1 MKTYLAVD
9 IGASSGRHILGWLE
23 DGKMRLSEVHR
34 FKNGAAQ
41 KNGRLCWDADGL
53 QRHVLAG
60 LRACAAHGAPEGS
73 ALAGCAP
80 EALLPESVSID
91 TWGVDFVLLGENL
104 NRIGDAVAYRDGR
117 TAGVP
122 EKLEAVL
129 PFAELYARTGI
140 QRQVYNTVYQLWSL
154 RQAAPEQ
161 LERAAHF
168 LMMPDYLAFT
178 LTGVCAN
185 EYTIASTSALL
196 NARERT
202 WDAEILKRIGV
213 PAHIFHPVR
222 MAGEPLGRLTPAVRE
237 AAGFDTLVRLAPS
250 HDTASAFLAVP
261 ARDENAV
268 FLSSGTWSLIGVEN
282 PEPITTAESRAQ
294 NFTSEGG
301 YAYRYRYLKN
311 IMGLWMLQNIR
322 RELGQTRFDFELL
335 AKLAESA
342 ADYPGRVDVNDGR
355 FLAPDNMQEAVRV
368 VLRENGFKEKPTAAQ
383 TLSCVYHSL
392 AESYAEAVRG
402 LEKITGRA
410 FTSLNIVGGGSQD
423 AYLNQLTA
431 DATGLPVYAGP
442 TEGTAIGNIAV
453 QMIAGGALRD
463 VQHARDVIR
472 ESFPIRVFTPR
483 GKEKTTC

>member
-23 DGKMRLSEVHR
+23 DGKMRLSEVYR

-463 VQHARDVIR
+463 VQHARHVIR

>member
-9 IGASSGRHILGWLE
+9 IGASSGRHILGWLA
-23 DGKMRLSEVHR
+23 DGKMQLAEVYR
-34 FKNGAAQ
+34 FKNGAEHR
-41 KNGRLCWDADGL
+41 NGHLCWDADGL
-53 QRHVLAG
+53 KNHVLEG
-60 LRACAAHGAPEGS
+60 LRACAEHVAPEQETP
-73 ALAGCAP
+73 A
-80 EALLPESVSID
+80 SVAID
-91 TWGVDFVLLGENL
+91 TWGVDFVLLDEAM

-140 QRQVYNTVYQLWSL
+140 QQQVYNTVYQLWAL
-154 RQAAPEQ
+154 RQEAPEQ
-161 LERAAHF
+161 LGRAAHF
-168 LMMPDYLAFT
+168 LMMPDYLGFV
-178 LTGVCAN
+178 LSGVCAN

-196 NARERT
+196 NAREKT
-202 WDAEILKRIGV
+202 WDTEILRRIGV
-213 PAHIFHPVR
+213 PARIFHPVR
-222 MAGEPLGRLTPAVRE
+222 MAGEALGRLTPDVQSSV
-237 AAGFDTLVRLAPS
+237 GFDTLVRLAPA

-282 PEPITTAESRAQ
+282 PKPITTAESRAQ

-301 YAYRYRYLKN
+301 YQYRYRYLKN

-322 RELGQTRFDFELL
+322 RELGQTRFDFEML
-335 AKLAESA
+335 AWLARSA

-355 FLAPDNMQEAVRV
+355 FLAPENMQEAVRV
-368 VLRENGFKEKPTAAQ
+368 VLHENGFTEKPTAAQ

-402 LEKITGRA
+402 LEKITGKT

-442 TEGTAIGNIAV
+442 TEGTAIGNLAV
-453 QMIAGGALRD
+453 QMIADGALRD

-472 ESFPIRVFTPR
+472 ASFPIRVFTPR
-483 GKEKTTC
+483 KKE

>member
-23 DGKMRLSEVHR
+23 DGKMRLSEVYR

-60 LRACAAHGAPEGS
+60 LRACEAHGAPEGS

-91 TWGVDFVLLGENL
+91 TWGVDFVLLDENL

-117 TAGVP
+117 TVGVP

-282 PEPITTAESRAQ
+282 PEPITTAESRAR

-472 ESFPIRVFTPR
+472 ESFPIRIFTPR

>member
-23 DGKMRLSEVHR
+23 DGKMRLSEVYR

-91 TWGVDFVLLGENL
+91 TWGVDFVLLDENL
-104 NRIGDAVAYRDGR
+104 NRIGDAVAYPNRR
-117 TAGVP
+117 TLGVP
-122 EKLEAVL
+122 EKQEADL
-129 PFAELYARTGI
+129 PFSELYARTGI

>member
-23 DGKMRLSEVHR
+23 DGKMRLSEVYR

-237 AAGFDTLVRLAPS
+237 L
-250 HDTASAFLAVP
+250 
-261 ARDENAV
+261 
-268 FLSSGTWSLIGVEN
+268 SLIH
-282 PEPITTAESRAQ
+282 I
-294 NFTSEGG
+294 
-301 YAYRYRYLKN
+301 
-311 IMGLWMLQNIR
+311 
-322 RELGQTRFDFELL
+322 
-335 AKLAESA
+335 
-342 ADYPGRVDVNDGR
+342 
-355 FLAPDNMQEAVRV
+355 
-368 VLRENGFKEKPTAAQ
+368 
-383 TLSCVYHSL
+383 
-392 AESYAEAVRG
+392 
-402 LEKITGRA
+402 
-410 FTSLNIVGGGSQD
+410 
-423 AYLNQLTA
+423 
-431 DATGLPVYAGP
+431 
-442 TEGTAIGNIAV
+442 
-453 QMIAGGALRD
+453 
-463 VQHARDVIR
+463 
-472 ESFPIRVFTPR
+472 
-483 GKEKTTC
+483 

>member
-23 DGKMRLSEVHR
+23 DGKMRLSEVYR

-91 TWGVDFVLLGENL
+91 TWGVDFVLLDENL

-117 TAGVP
+117 TVGVP

>member
-9 IGASSGRHILGWLE
+9 IGASSGRHILGWLA
-23 DGKMRLSEVHR
+23 DGKMQLAEVYR
-34 FKNGAAQ
+34 FKNGAEHR
-41 KNGRLCWDADGL
+41 NGHLCWDADGL
-53 QRHVLAG
+53 KNHVLEG
-60 LRACAAHGAPEGS
+60 LRACAERVAPEQETP
-73 ALAGCAP
+73 A
-80 EALLPESVSID
+80 SVAID
-91 TWGVDFVLLGENL
+91 TWGVDFVLLDEAM

-140 QRQVYNTVYQLWSL
+140 QQQVYNTVYQLWAL
-154 RQAAPEQ
+154 RQEAPEQ

-168 LMMPDYLAFT
+168 LMMPDYLGFV
-178 LTGVCAN
+178 LSGVCAN

-196 NARERT
+196 NAREKT
-202 WDAEILKRIGV
+202 WDTEILRRIGV
-213 PAHIFHPVR
+213 PARIFHPVR
-222 MAGEPLGRLTPAVRE
+222 MAGEALGRLTPDVQSSV
-237 AAGFDTLVRLAPS
+237 GFDTLVRLAPA

-301 YAYRYRYLKN
+301 YQYRYRYLKN

-322 RELGQTRFDFELL
+322 RELGQTRFDFEML
-335 AKLAESA
+335 AWLARSA

-355 FLAPDNMQEAVRV
+355 FLAPENMQEAVRV
-368 VLRENGFKEKPTAAQ
+368 VLHENGFTEKPTAAQ

-402 LEKITGRA
+402 LEKITGKT

-442 TEGTAIGNIAV
+442 TEGTAIGNLAV
-453 QMIAGGALRD
+453 QMIADGALRD

-472 ESFPIRVFTPR
+472 ASFPIRVFTPR
-483 GKEKTTC
+483 EKE

>member
-23 DGKMRLSEVHR
+23 DGKMRLSEVYR

-91 TWGVDFVLLGENL
+91 TWGVDFVLLDENL

-342 ADYPGRVDVNDGR
+342 ADFPGRVDVNDGR

>member
-23 DGKMRLSEVHR
+23 DGKMRLSEVYR

-91 TWGVDFVLLGENL
+91 TWGVDFVLLDENL

-117 TAGVP
+117 TVGVP

-442 TEGTAIGNIAV
+442 TECTAIGNIAV

>member
-9 IGASSGRHILGWLE
+9 IGASSGRHILGWLA
-23 DGKMRLSEVHR
+23 DGKMQLAEVYR
-34 FKNGAAQ
+34 FKNGAEHR
-41 KNGRLCWDADGL
+41 NGHLCWDADGL
-53 QRHVLAG
+53 KNHVLEG
-60 LRACAAHGAPEGS
+60 LRACAEHVAPEQETP
-73 ALAGCAP
+73 A
-80 EALLPESVSID
+80 SVAID
-91 TWGVDFVLLGENL
+91 TWGVDFVLLDEAM

-140 QRQVYNTVYQLWSL
+140 QQQVYNTVYQLWAL
-154 RQAAPEQ
+154 RQEAPEQ

-168 LMMPDYLAFT
+168 LMMPDYLGFV
-178 LTGVCAN
+178 LSGVCAN

-196 NARERT
+196 NAREKT
-202 WDAEILKRIGV
+202 WDQEILRRIGV
-213 PAHIFHPVR
+213 PARIFHPVR
-222 MAGEPLGRLTPAVRE
+222 MAGEALGRLTPDVQSSV
-237 AAGFDTLVRLAPS
+237 GFDTLVRLAPA

-282 PEPITTAESRAQ
+282 PELITTAESRAQ

-301 YAYRYRYLKN
+301 YQYRYRYLKN

-322 RELGQTRFDFELL
+322 RELGQTRFDFEML
-335 AKLAESA
+335 AWLARSA

-368 VLRENGFKEKPTAAQ
+368 VLREKGFTEDPTAAQ

-402 LEKITGRA
+402 LEKITGKT

-442 TEGTAIGNIAV
+442 TEGTAIGNLAV
-453 QMIAGGALRD
+453 QMIADGALRD

-472 ESFPIRVFTPR
+472 ASFPIRVFTPR
-483 GKEKTTC
+483 EKE

>member
-23 DGKMRLSEVHR
+23 DGKMRLSEVYR

-301 YAYRYRYLKN
+301 YAYRYLKN

>member
-23 DGKMRLSEVHR
+23 DGKMRLSEVYR

-91 TWGVDFVLLGENL
+91 TWGVDFVLLDENL

-355 FLAPDNMQEAVRV
+355 FLAPDNMQEVVRV

-453 QMIAGGALRD
+453 QMIASGALRG

>member
-9 IGASSGRHILGWLE
+9 IGASSGRHILGWLA
-23 DGKMRLSEVHR
+23 DGKMQLAEVYR
-34 FKNGAAQ
+34 FKNGAEHR
-41 KNGRLCWDADGL
+41 NGHLCWDADGL
-53 QRHVLAG
+53 KNHVLEG
-60 LRACAAHGAPEGS
+60 LRACAEHVAPEQETP
-73 ALAGCAP
+73 A
-80 EALLPESVSID
+80 SVAID
-91 TWGVDFVLLGENL
+91 TWGVDFVLLDEAM

-140 QRQVYNTVYQLWSL
+140 QQQVYNTV
-154 RQAAPEQ
+154 Q

-168 LMMPDYLAFT
+168 LMMPDYLGFV
-178 LTGVCAN
+178 LSGVCAN

-196 NARERT
+196 NAREKT
-202 WDAEILKRIGV
+202 WDQEILRRIGV
-213 PAHIFHPVR
+213 PARIFHPVR
-222 MAGEPLGRLTPAVRE
+222 MAGEALGRLTPDVQSSV
-237 AAGFDTLVRLAPS
+237 GFDTLVRLAPA

-301 YAYRYRYLKN
+301 YQYRYRYLKN

-322 RELGQTRFDFELL
+322 RELGQTRFDFEML
-335 AKLAESA
+335 AWLARSA

-355 FLAPDNMQEAVRV
+355 FLAPENMQEAVRV
-368 VLRENGFKEKPTAAQ
+368 VLRENGFTEKPTAAQ

-402 LEKITGRA
+402 LEKITGKT

-442 TEGTAIGNIAV
+442 TEGTAIGNLAV
-453 QMIAGGALRD
+453 QMIADGALRD

-472 ESFPIRVFTPR
+472 ASFPIRVFTPR
-483 GKEKTTC
+483 EKE

>member
-9 IGASSGRHILGWLE
+9 IGASSGRHILGWLA
-23 DGKMRLSEVHR
+23 DGKMQLAQVYR
-34 FKNGAAQ
+34 FKNGAEHR
-41 KNGRLCWDADGL
+41 NGHLCWDADGL
-53 QRHVLAG
+53 KNHVLEG
-60 LRACAAHGAPEGS
+60 LRACAEHVAPEQETP
-73 ALAGCAP
+73 A
-80 EALLPESVSID
+80 SVAID
-91 TWGVDFVLLGENL
+91 TWGVDFVLLDEAM

-140 QRQVYNTVYQLWSL
+140 QQQVYNTVYQLWAL
-154 RQAAPEQ
+154 RQEAPEQ

-168 LMMPDYLAFT
+168 LMMPDYLGFV
-178 LTGVCAN
+178 LSGVCAN

-196 NARERT
+196 NAREKT
-202 WDAEILKRIGV
+202 WDTEILRRIGV
-213 PAHIFHPVR
+213 PARIFHPVR
-222 MAGEPLGRLTPAVRE
+222 MAGEALGCLTPDVQSSV
-237 AAGFDTLVRLAPS
+237 GFDTLVRLAPA

-301 YAYRYRYLKN
+301 YQYRYRYLKN

-322 RELGQTRFDFELL
+322 RELGQTRFDFEML
-335 AKLAESA
+335 AWLARSA

-355 FLAPDNMQEAVRV
+355 FLAPENMQEAVRV
-368 VLRENGFKEKPTAAQ
+368 VLRENGFTEKPTAAQ

-402 LEKITGRA
+402 LEKITGKT

-442 TEGTAIGNIAV
+442 TEGTAIGNLAV
-453 QMIAGGALRD
+453 QMIADGALRD

-472 ESFPIRVFTPR
+472 ASFPIRVFTPR
-483 GKEKTTC
+483 EKE

>member
-9 IGASSGRHILGWLE
+9 IGASSGRHILGWLA
-23 DGKMRLSEVHR
+23 DGKMQLAEVYR
-34 FKNGAAQ
+34 FKNGAEHR
-41 KNGRLCWDADGL
+41 NGHLCWDADGL
-53 QRHVLAG
+53 KNHVLEG
-60 LRACAAHGAPEGS
+60 LRACAEHVAPEQETP
-73 ALAGCAP
+73 A
-80 EALLPESVSID
+80 SVAID
-91 TWGVDFVLLGENL
+91 TWGVDFVLLDEAM

-140 QRQVYNTVYQLWSL
+140 QQQVYNTVYQLWAL
-154 RQAAPEQ
+154 RQEAPEQ

-168 LMMPDYLAFT
+168 LMMPDYLGFV
-178 LTGVCAN
+178 LSGVCAN

-196 NARERT
+196 NAREKT
-202 WDAEILKRIGV
+202 WDQEILRRIGV
-213 PAHIFHPVR
+213 PARIFHPVR
-222 MAGEPLGRLTPAVRE
+222 MAGEALGRLTPDVQSSV
-237 AAGFDTLVRLAPS
+237 GFDTLVRLAPA

-301 YAYRYRYLKN
+301 YQYRYRYLKN

-322 RELGQTRFDFELL
+322 RELGQTRFDFEML
-335 AKLAESA
+335 AWLARSA

-355 FLAPDNMQEAVRV
+355 FLAPENMQEAVRV
-368 VLRENGFKEKPTAAQ
+368 VLLENGFTEKPTAAQ

-402 LEKITGRA
+402 LEKITGKT

-442 TEGTAIGNIAV
+442 TEGTAIGNLAV
-453 QMIAGGALRD
+453 QMIADGALRD

-472 ESFPIRVFTPR
+472 ASFPIRVFTPR
-483 GKEKTTC
+483 EKE

>member
-9 IGASSGRHILGWLE
+9 IGASSGRHILGWLA
-23 DGKMRLSEVHR
+23 DGKMQLAEVYR
-34 FKNGAAQ
+34 FKNGAEHR
-41 KNGRLCWDADGL
+41 NGHLCWDADGL
-53 QRHVLAG
+53 KNHVLEG
-60 LRACAAHGAPEGS
+60 LRACAERVAPEQETP
-73 ALAGCAP
+73 A
-80 EALLPESVSID
+80 SVAID
-91 TWGVDFVLLGENL
+91 TWGVDFVLLDEAM

-140 QRQVYNTVYQLWSL
+140 QQQVYNTVYQLWAL
-154 RQAAPEQ
+154 RQEAPEQ

-168 LMMPDYLAFT
+168 LMMPDYLGFV
-178 LTGVCAN
+178 LSGVCAN

-196 NARERT
+196 NAREKT
-202 WDAEILKRIGV
+202 WDQEILRRIGV
-213 PAHIFHPVR
+213 PARIFHPVR
-222 MAGEPLGRLTPAVRE
+222 MAGEALGRLTPDVQSSV
-237 AAGFDTLVRLAPS
+237 GFDTLVRLAPA

-301 YAYRYRYLKN
+301 YQYRYRYLKN

-322 RELGQTRFDFELL
+322 RELGQTRFDFEML
-335 AKLAESA
+335 AWLARSA

-355 FLAPDNMQEAVRV
+355 FLAPENMQ
-368 VLRENGFKEKPTAAQ
+368 
-383 TLSCVYHSL
+383 
-392 AESYAEAVRG
+392 EAVRG
-402 LEKITGRA
+402 LEKNTGKT

-442 TEGTAIGNIAV
+442 TEGTAIGNLAV
-453 QMIAGGALRD
+453 QMIADGALRD

-472 ESFPIRVFTPR
+472 ASFPIRVFTPR
-483 GKEKTTC
+483 EKE

>member
-23 DGKMRLSEVHR
+23 DGKMRLSEVYR

-60 LRACAAHGAPEGS
+60 LRACAAHCAPEGS

-91 TWGVDFVLLGENL
+91 TWGVDFVLLDENL

>member
-9 IGASSGRHILGWLE
+9 IGASSGRHILGWLA
-23 DGKMRLSEVHR
+23 DGKMQLAEVYR
-34 FKNGAAQ
+34 FKNGAEHR
-41 KNGRLCWDADGL
+41 NGHLCWDADGL
-53 QRHVLAG
+53 KNHVLEG
-60 LRACAAHGAPEGS
+60 LRACAEHVAPEQETP
-73 ALAGCAP
+73 A
-80 EALLPESVSID
+80 SVAID
-91 TWGVDFVLLGENL
+91 TWGVDFVLLDEAM

-140 QRQVYNTVYQLWSL
+140 QQQVYNTVYQLWAL
-154 RQAAPEQ
+154 RQEAPEQ

-168 LMMPDYLAFT
+168 LMMPDYLGFV
-178 LTGVCAN
+178 LSGVCAN

-196 NARERT
+196 NARKKT
-202 WDAEILKRIGV
+202 WDQEILRRIGV
-213 PAHIFHPVR
+213 PARIFHPVR
-222 MAGEPLGRLTPAVRE
+222 MAGEALGRLTPDVQSSV
-237 AAGFDTLVRLAPS
+237 GFDTLVRLAPA

-301 YAYRYRYLKN
+301 YQYRYRYLKN

-322 RELGQTRFDFELL
+322 RELGQTRFDFEML
-335 AKLAESA
+335 AWLARSA

-355 FLAPDNMQEAVRV
+355 FLAPENMQEAVRV
-368 VLRENGFKEKPTAAQ
+368 VLHENGFTEKPTAAQ

-402 LEKITGRA
+402 LEKITGKT

-442 TEGTAIGNIAV
+442 TEGTAIGNLAV
-453 QMIAGGALRD
+453 QMIADGALRD

-472 ESFPIRVFTPR
+472 ASFPIRVFTPR
-483 GKEKTTC
+483 EKE

>member
-23 DGKMRLSEVHR
+23 DGKMRLSEVYR

-60 LRACAAHGAPEGS
+60 LRACAAHGAPVGS

-91 TWGVDFVLLGENL
+91 TWGVDFVLLDENL

-117 TAGVP
+117 TVGVP

>member
-9 IGASSGRHILGWLE
+9 IGASSGRHILGWLA
-23 DGKMRLSEVHR
+23 DGKMQLAEVYR
-34 FKNGAAQ
+34 FKNGAEHR
-41 KNGRLCWDADGL
+41 NGHLCWDADGL
-53 QRHVLAG
+53 KNHVLEG
-60 LRACAAHGAPEGS
+60 LRACAEHVAPEQETP
-73 ALAGCAP
+73 A
-80 EALLPESVSID
+80 SVAID
-91 TWGVDFVLLGENL
+91 TWGVDFVLLDEAM

-140 QRQVYNTVYQLWSL
+140 QQQVYNTVYQLWAL
-154 RQAAPEQ
+154 RQEAPEQ

-168 LMMPDYLAFT
+168 LMMPDYLGFV
-178 LTGVCAN
+178 LSGVCAN

-196 NARERT
+196 NAREKT
-202 WDAEILKRIGV
+202 WDQEILRRIGV
-213 PAHIFHPVR
+213 PARIFHPVR
-222 MAGEPLGRLTPAVRE
+222 MAGEALGRLTPDVQSSV
-237 AAGFDTLVRLAPS
+237 GFDTLVRLAPA

-301 YAYRYRYLKN
+301 YQYRYRYLKN

-322 RELGQTRFDFELL
+322 RELGQTRFDFEML
-335 AKLAESA
+335 AWLARSA

-355 FLAPDNMQEAVRV
+355 FLAPENMQEAVRV
-368 VLRENGFKEKPTAAQ
+368 VLHENGFTEKPTAAQ

-402 LEKITGRA
+402 LEKITGKT

-442 TEGTAIGNIAV
+442 TEGTAIGNLAV
-453 QMIAGGALRD
+453 QMIADGALRD

-472 ESFPIRVFTPR
+472 ASFPIRVFTPR
-483 GKEKTTC
+483 EKE